1 MKGFNKLAISY
12 LLLVSVM
19 SLPSTYAATK
29 KCQGDCHIDVLF
41 KGEYLAQTCRLSI
54 NQATSRETIA
64 LPVVSLSEFS
74 IWNNELGETPFTLQ
88 LTGCPDKQTV
98 LVALQAEN
106 GLYNSVSRNFKN
118 TPGAGMSERI
128 ELRIR
133 KENGEQLKVNQPDS
147 GQLYKYASGANVES
161 HQFTASYYDSM
172 GYFKPTPGKLLVRGI
187 VTINYQ

>member
-12 LLLVSVM
+12 FLLVSVM

-29 KCQGDCHIDVLF
+29 KCQGDCYIDVLF

-64 LPVVSLSEFS
+64 LPVVSTSKFTPQE
-74 IWNNELGETPFTLQ
+74 NELGTTPFTLQ
-88 LTGCPDKQTV
+88 LTDCPDKQTV
-98 LVALQAEN
+98 LLSLQTDSAFYDALT
-106 GLYNSVSRNFKN
+106 GNFKN
-118 TPGAGMSERI
+118 TQSAGMSDGLQ
-128 ELRIR
+128 LRIR

-147 GQLYKYASGANVES
+147 GQLYKYASGSNVES
-161 HQFTASYYDSM
+161 HQFTASYFS
-172 GYFKPTPGKLLVRGI
+172 KTSQQPTPGKLLVRAI